1 MGHAFHGLCSKT
13 QFAKFHGTAVA
24 RDFVEAPSQAL
35 ENWMFESAV
44 SSPRDVRKE
53 VTGTLT
59 SHIPAKVL
67 RELSSHY
74 KDKSKL
80 DDEVI
85 ASIIKSKHVNEG
97 LFNLR

>member
-35 ENWMFESAV
+35 ENWMYEAN
-44 SSPRDVRKE
+44 
-53 VTGTLT
+53 
-59 SHIPAKVL
+59 VL

-74 KDKSKL
+74 NDKESKL
-80 DDEVI
+80 SDDII